1 MFATMKSVLPQRS
14 VDPQRRHL
22 RDLLIE
28 PDKQKPSVGL
38 LALCLLGGIVFASAV
53 LLTTEKLRSSTAPS
67 SSQETIVAQEPSTD
81 GRATPDMDD
90 DAFASTTHTPPS
102 IVTRLSENCAA
113 HARETLMVGLTHY
126 YLHRRLRPG
135 ASSDDA
141 AEISSLTGV
150 LSGPGDPVAMTPG
163 TSCHG

>member
-1 MFATMKSVLPQRS
+1 MFATMKSVPPQRA
-14 VDPQRRHL
+14 VDPQRRRL
-22 RDLLIE
+22 RDLLTE
-28 PDKQKPSVGL
+28 PDKKKPSVGL

-53 LLTTEKLRSSTAPS
+53 LLTTEKLRSSGTPS
-67 SSQETIVAQEPSTD
+67 HETIAAQEPSTD
-81 GRATPDMDD
+81 GRATPDADD
-90 DAFASTTHTPPS
+90 GAFASTTQTPPS
-102 IVTRLSENCAA
+102 IVTRLSANCAA
-113 HARETLMVGLTHY
+113 HAREALMAGLTHY

-150 LSGPGDPVAMTPG
+150 LSGPGDPAVMTPG